1 MQNKRARAMGAPL
14 FVSPDNL
21 SAPMEMTMSHI
32 AHAIAG
38 RFAAEQQK
46 DPINWAALRLTLV
59 DYAEVAFVLMSVA
72 FSPAL
77 VWLLLW
83 MADR

>member
-1 MQNKRARAMGAPL
+1 
-14 FVSPDNL
+14 
-21 SAPMEMTMSHI
+21 MSHI

-38 RFAAEQQK
+38 RFAPPRRK
-46 DPINWAALRLTLV
+46 DPIKWDALRLTVV

-77 VWLLLW
+77 VWLLVW
-83 MADR
+83 VADR

>member
-1 MQNKRARAMGAPL
+1 
-14 FVSPDNL
+14 
-21 SAPMEMTMSHI
+21 MSHI

-38 RFAAEQQK
+38 RFAPERRK
-46 DPINWAALRLTLV
+46 DPTNLAALRLTLI
-59 DYAEVAFVLMSVA
+59 DHAEAAFVLMSVA

>member
-1 MQNKRARAMGAPL
+1 
-14 FVSPDNL
+14 
-21 SAPMEMTMSHI
+21 MEITMSHV

-38 RFAAEQQK
+38 AGRFVPERRK
-46 DPINWAALRLTLV
+46 DLINRAALRATLI
-59 DYAEVAFVLMSVA
+59 DYAEAAFVLMSVA
-72 FSPAL
+72 LSPAL

>member
-1 MQNKRARAMGAPL
+1 
-14 FVSPDNL
+14 
-21 SAPMEMTMSHI
+21 MEITMSHI

-38 RFAAEQQK
+38 AGRFAPERRK
-46 DPINWAALRLTLV
+46 DLINRAALRATLI
-59 DYAEVAFVLMSVA
+59 DYAEAAFVLMSVA

>member
-1 MQNKRARAMGAPL
+1 
-14 FVSPDNL
+14 
-21 SAPMEMTMSHI
+21 MEMTMTHI
-32 AHAIAG
+32 AHAIVG
-38 RFAAEQQK
+38 RFAPERRK
-46 DPINWAALRLTLV
+46 DQINRAALRATLV
-59 DYAEVAFVLMSVA
+59 DYAEAAFVLMSVA

>member
-1 MQNKRARAMGAPL
+1 
-14 FVSPDNL
+14 
-21 SAPMEMTMSHI
+21 MSHI

-38 RFAAEQQK
+38 RFAPERRN
-46 DPINWAALRLTLV
+46 DPINWATMRLTLI
-59 DYAEVAFVLMSVA
+59 DYTGAAFVLMSVA

>member
-1 MQNKRARAMGAPL
+1 
-14 FVSPDNL
+14 
-21 SAPMEMTMSHI
+21 MEMTMSHI

-38 RFAAEQQK
+38 RFAPERHK
-46 DPINWAALRLTLV
+46 DQINRAALRATLV
-59 DYAEVAFVLMSVA
+59 DYAEAAFVLMSVA

>member
-1 MQNKRARAMGAPL
+1 
-14 FVSPDNL
+14 
-21 SAPMEMTMSHI
+21 MSHI
-32 AHAIAG
+32 EHAIAG
-38 RFAAEQQK
+38 RFAPARGK
-46 DPINWAALRLTLV
+46 GPITWDALRLTVV

-72 FSPAL
+72 FSPSL